1 MKASIYFNKFQPI
14 SKSNYSVEYSLEAI
28 MQFKFLSNINSF
40 HSEIAE
46 KGLSGKHLTDKQ
58 LWVLSFELEKRAE
71 SFNAF
76 LSQKENE
83 YELEQVAKKESTI
96 EYKNLF
102 ISKIDGGFEVTTLDG
117 GLPEAYGLGKTFSS
131 IDKAKIAID
140 ESTQD
145 NDDDYW
151 S

>member
-40 HSEIAE
+40 HSEIAQ
-46 KGLSGKHLTDKQ
+46 KGLDGKYLTDKQ
-58 LWVLSFELEKRAE
+58 LWVLSFELEKRAD
-71 SFNAF
+71 SFSVF
-76 LSQKENE
+76 LAQKENE
-83 YELEQVAKKESTI
+83 YELEQVSKKETSI

-102 ISKIDGGFEVTTLDG
+102 ISKIDGGFEITELDG
-117 GLPEAYGLGKTFSS
+117 SLPDSYGLGKTFSS